1 MNPIVLYKDTAIVDE
16 KTAIQKQYKKK
27 TLSPAEQL
35 EERKAFMDY
44 IDELLE
50 NRTNTS
56 IHEIT
61 RRESDAYEEHN
72 IDEPIEG
79 YNKSCSQIV
88 SRITH
93 SSRKG
98 KSTGVFILFMDSILN
113 KKGYLAMYDICKN
126 NQRVAKLHLVKTAHR
141 LGEPIMGIIDFSEA
155 ILTTF
160 RVRII
165 HQDDCNIN

>member
-16 KTAIQKQYKKK
+16 KTAIQKQHKKK
-27 TLSPAEQL
+27 TLSPAEQV

-50 NRTNTS
+50 NTTNTS

-88 SRITH
+88 SRIAH

-98 KSTGVFILFMDSILN
+98 KSTWCCYGTLFLIKKSI
-113 KKGYLAMYDICKN
+113 LAMYDICKN

-141 LGEPIMGIIDFSEA
+141 LGEPIMGVIDFSEA

-160 RVRII
+160 RVKRIVI
-165 HQDDCNIN
+165 WL